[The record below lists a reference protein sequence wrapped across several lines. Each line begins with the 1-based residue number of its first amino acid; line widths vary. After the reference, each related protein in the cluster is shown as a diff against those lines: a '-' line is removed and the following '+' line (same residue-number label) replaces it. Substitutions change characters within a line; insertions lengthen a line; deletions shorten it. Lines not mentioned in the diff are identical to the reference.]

1 MNLPDILRVASGF
14 LTRPGDKFSA
24 EVTKSGKQ
32 VVKLVTSEIK
42 RSAVRYPETGTIVE
56 TIVRKNK

>member
-1 MNLPDILRVASGF
+1 MNLPDIFRAAGGF
-14 LTRPGDKFSA
+14 LTKPGDKFSA

-42 RSAVRYPETGTIVE
+42 RSAVRYPETGTVVE
-56 TIVRKNK
+56 TIVRKGK